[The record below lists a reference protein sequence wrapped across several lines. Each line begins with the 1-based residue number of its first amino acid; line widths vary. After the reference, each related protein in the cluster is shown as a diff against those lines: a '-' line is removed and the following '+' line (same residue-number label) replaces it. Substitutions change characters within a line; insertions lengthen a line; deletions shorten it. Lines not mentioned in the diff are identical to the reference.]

1 MNSTPAVPESICW
14 PDGMDESIF
23 LRDYW
28 QQQPLLIR
36 QAFPDFETP
45 LPADELAGLSLEPDT
60 TPRLIIRD
68 EAGQYHLE
76 HGPFTEERFATQD
89 GNNWSLLVTDVEKH
103 LPDLACYLS
112 PFLFLPS
119 WRIDDLMIS
128 YAPTGASVGA
138 HIDEYDVFLLQ
149 GSGTRR
155 WSIDRDLN
163 KRHTLVP
170 DATLKLVSSLN
181 ETDIWDLEPGDM
193 LYLPPGV
200 AHHGVAVA
208 DPCTTWSIGFRAPAI
223 ADAVLRMGEMIA
235 DALPAGR
242 YTDPPLSP
250 AATGEIS
257 PSAIAQFSTIW
268 REATTRDADGMAE
281 LVGRLLTESGTETV
295 PVEPAEQPGISDD
308 QWDSLADSIASG
320 SDRAMDIEILKAP
333 FSRMAWH
340 EPTHNSSGEVMLYV
354 NGEPLRCSR
363 ALALALCG
371 NQPFH
376 PADVSGLLRSDWVL
390 LKRLYKDGSVVDL

>member
-1 MNSTPAVPESICW
+1 MTSIPAVPSTICW
-14 PDGMDESIF
+14 PDGINETVF

-36 QAFPDFETP
+36 QAFPDFDTP
-45 LPADELAGLSLEPDT
+45 MPADELAGLSLEPDT

-68 EAGQYHLE
+68 ETGHYHLE
-76 HGPFTEERFATQD
+76 HGPFDEERFASLD

-103 LPDLACYLS
+103 LPDLACYLT
-112 PFLFLPS
+112 PFQFLPS

-149 GSGTRR
+149 ASGTRR
-155 WSIDRDLN
+155 WSIDRDMN
-163 KRHTLVP
+163 KRHSLVP
-170 DATLKLVSSLN
+170 DASLKLVSSLN
-181 ETDIWDLEPGDM
+181 ETDSWDLQPGDM

-208 DPCTTWSIGFRAPAI
+208 DPCTTWSIGFRAPAL

-235 DALPAGR
+235 EALPAAR

-250 AATGEIS
+250 AVTGEIS
-257 PSAIAQFSTIW
+257 STAIARFLSIW
-268 REATTRDADGMAE
+268 REATTTDAPAMAG
-281 LVGRLLTESGTETV
+281 LVGRLLTESGTEEV
-295 PVEPAEQPGISDD
+295 PAEPLGARAISDD
-308 QWDSLADSIASG
+308 QWDKLADSSAAG
-320 SDRAMDIEILKAP
+320 SSDVELVKAP

-340 EPTHNSSGEVMLYV
+340 ELPDEGTTIVMLYV
-354 NGEPLRCSR
+354 NGDRHQCSR
-363 ALALALCG
+363 ALAMALCAA
-371 NQPFH
+371 QPFC
-376 PADVSGLLRSDWVL
+376 PAASSELSRDDWML
-390 LKRLYKDGSVVDL
+390 LKHLYVGGSVVGL